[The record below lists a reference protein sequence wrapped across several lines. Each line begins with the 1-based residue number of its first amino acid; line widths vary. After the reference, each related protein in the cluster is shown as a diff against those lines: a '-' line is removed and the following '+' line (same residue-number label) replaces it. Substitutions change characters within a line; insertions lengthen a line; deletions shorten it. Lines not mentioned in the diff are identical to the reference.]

1 MANYKADELVE
12 FANAAVNSALKNGA
26 DEAEAFVSTSDNT
39 SIDIER
45 GQIVRSA
52 KNFDQGIGIRGIYKK
67 AIGFSYTNNLT
78 LKNIKDASI
87 RAIKAAKASKP
98 DKNWFKLPNKENY
111 NIPKNTYDKSI
122 QSLSSDMLV
131 NSAEEMLEA
140 TCEYNKRV
148 LAVAGGITKSFFK
161 TAIANSYGV
170 EESDLGTAIGCWMET
185 IARDGS
191 DVTPACYEL
200 NAERVYNINPIEVG
214 LEAARLSVSALN
226 PIKMESGSYSVIF
239 TQAAFSSLLYHTV
252 INAVKADYVQRDRSA
267 FKEKIGDQ
275 VASDIVTIYDDGL
288 LDGGLLSGKFDGEGV
303 PCKKTLV
310 IEKGFLKNFLYDNY
324 WANKVGVKSTGNASR
339 SGGISYASTPVLE
352 ASNFVI
358 KEGNK
363 TAEEL
368 ISEIDR
374 GLLIYGVQGAHSS
387 NPESSEFS
395 VVATPVWKIEGG
407 QLANPT
413 RDLMISGVF
422 FDILNNI
429 SMLGNNIRKFG
440 QLVAPWVLVDNVR
453 VVGKT

>member
-1 MANYKADELVE
+1 ME
-12 FANAAVNSALKNGA
+12 FAKRAVDYALKNGA
-26 DEAEAFVSTSDNT
+26 NEAEAYVSASNST

-52 KNFDQGIGIRGIYKK
+52 KYFDQGIGVRGIYKK
-67 AIGFSYTNNLT
+67 SVGFSYTNTLT
-78 LKNIKDASI
+78 LKNIEEASL

-98 DKNWFKLPNKENY
+98 DKHWHKLPNKEHFSS
-111 NIPKNTYDKSI
+111 PKNTYDKSI
-122 QSLSSDMLV
+122 LSLSSDMLV
-131 NSAEEMLEA
+131 NSTKEMLEA
-140 TCEYNKRV
+140 SCGYDKRV

-161 TAIANSYGV
+161 TAIVNSHGV

-200 NAERVYNINPIEVG
+200 NAERIYDIDPITVG
-214 LEAARLSVSALN
+214 LEAARLAVSALN
-226 PIKMESGSYSVIF
+226 PKKVESGSFSVIF

-267 FKEKIGDQ
+267 FKDKMGDQ

-288 LDGGLLSGKFDGEGV
+288 LDGGLLTGKFDGEGI
-303 PCKKTLV
+303 PSQKTLV
-310 IEKGFLKNFLYDNY
+310 IENGVLKNFLYDNY
-324 WANKVGVKSTGNASR
+324 WANKVGTKSTGNASR
-339 SGGISYASTPVLE
+339 SGGTSYSSTPVLD

-358 KEGNK
+358 TEGNK
-363 TAEEL
+363 TTEEL
-368 ISEIDR
+368 IAEIDR

-395 VVATPVWKIEGG
+395 VVATPVWKIEKGE
-407 QLANPT
+407 LVYPT

-422 FDILNNI
+422 FDILKNI
-429 SMLGNNIRKFG
+429 SMLSNNVRKFG
-440 QLVAPWVLVDNVR
+440 QLVAPWIRVDNVK
-453 VVGKT
+453 VVGKI

>member
-1 MANYKADELVE
+1 VAEHETVELIE
-12 FANAAVNSALKNGA
+12 FAKRAVDSALRYGA
-26 DEAEAFVSTSDNT
+26 DEAEAYVSTSNST

-52 KNFDQGIGIRGIYKK
+52 KNFDQGIGVRGIYNK
-67 AIGFSYTNNLT
+67 AIGFSYTNTLS
-78 LKNIKDASI
+78 LKNIDEASL
-87 RAIKAAKASKP
+87 RAIKAARASRP
-98 DKNWFKLPNKENY
+98 DKNWLKLPIKENF
-111 NIPKNTYDKSI
+111 NTPINTYDKSI
-122 QSLSSDMLV
+122 LSLSSDMLV
-131 NSAEEMLEA
+131 KSSEEMLEA
-140 TCEYNKRV
+140 TRGYDKRV

-161 TAIANSYGV
+161 TAIVNSQGI

-200 NAERVYNINPIEVG
+200 NAERVYDIDPIAVG
-214 LEAARLSVSALN
+214 LEAARLAVSALN
-226 PIKMESGSYSVIF
+226 PKKMGSGSFSVIF
-239 TQAAFSSLLYHTV
+239 TQAAFSSLLYYTV

-267 FKEKIGDQ
+267 FKEKMGDK

-310 IEKGFLKNFLYDNY
+310 IEKGVLKNFLYDNY
-324 WANKVGVKSTGNASR
+324 WANKVGVESTGNASR
-339 SGGISYASTPVLE
+339 SGGTSYSFTPILE
-352 ASNFVI
+352 ATNFMI

-368 ISEIDR
+368 INEIDR

-407 QLANPT
+407 ELTYPT
-413 RDLMISGVF
+413 RDLMISGFF

-440 QLVAPWVLVDNVR
+440 QLVAPWIRVDNVR